1 MLPLFFAADAL
12 CAAGRQVHTPPGGH
26 RRRHTPQAE
35 QFAHYA
41 DSIAPSSNLMVRGS
55 ALAGAGGFVAYNEI
69 TGLLRGV
76 HALGSARVVATW
88 DFQPDAD
95 NVLADL
101 YDCAMRISAR
111 RALGAICP
119 RVCHRWRNGGCA
131 AGLLAR
137 IRAVQ
142 ALIPAERRATG

>member
-1 MLPLFFAADAL
+1 
-12 CAAGRQVHTPPGGH
+12 
-26 RRRHTPQAE
+26 
-35 QFAHYA
+35 
-41 DSIAPSSNLMVRGS
+41 MVRGS